1 MKRYSYKIT
10 GLECANCA
18 LRVETAL
25 NKEKDFKNVSVNF
38 ASSKISYETD
48 LENHF
53 KKINSLL
60 KEIEPKE
67 ELSCFSFINSC
78 FIWNFRFYFKV

>member
-60 KEIEPKE
+60 KEIEPGAKIVE
-67 ELSCFSFINSC
+67 NQGKIIMF
-78 FIWNFRFYFKV
+78 